1 MVVKERIMRR
11 SKPTK
16 NESNASEKKANDV
29 FRVLKIFCESVSKKP
44 LARFGRFVAVD
55 ALALLITTIILSS
68 SCRESWRVYLAA
80 AFSLCVNYYYASN
93 QQSSSCVV
101 SD

>member
-1 MVVKERIMRR
+1 MHGRQRGRR
-11 SKPTK
+11 RT
-16 NESNASEKKANDV
+16 SNASEKKANDV

-55 ALALLITTIILSS
+55 ALALLTVSTIILSS